1 MNVLRRMSILEEKN
15 LKQIRTNPSSLIKC
29 EEK

>member
-1 MNVLRRMSILEEKN
+1 MNFRRMSILEEKN
-15 LKQIRTNPSSLIKC
+15 LKQIRNNPSSLIKR